1 MDVINFNHAQRY
13 FDEESHQPLQLCF
26 DNHTIEVEGIQV
38 SLEGIPVLKNET
50 NGKLFYPVRT
60 TYMIK
65 YFVEKTLKR
74 NEKRITISRS
84 DRYNAR
90 YSFAEKFN
98 FLYSDVD
105 YEYIPGLTRPWEEG
119 YLTPVFFNMA
129 VLNKYI
135 QHPGYH
141 LDLFAQTYGDIRCDK
156 KWQISFGINRNK
168 KVIMW
173 LGDIARLPESEIY
186 YLRSENRESD
196 HDIHSE
202 FYNAQIE
209 TEFADLSP
217 LHSLI
222 SQRKILNEK
231 IFITYGWYL
240 FKLEGEISK
249 IIENLHRP
257 VFWEDKHVGPAIESL
272 NMIFVE
278 SLNIIEIKNDLR
290 KINPGLDTKSLG
302 SLKTFEHWV
311 RKRLKV
317 INSSEYLCPF
327 FVLYDYRILTC
338 HLIPDADRKKAL
350 EFINSRLSLDNK
362 NVNNELIF
370 DTLIGELLEQVNFLV
385 NL

>member
-1 MDVINFNHAQRY
+1 MDVINFNQVQRY
-13 FDEESHQPLQLCF
+13 FDDESHQPLHLCF

-38 SLEGIPVLKNET
+38 FLEGIPVLKNEI
-50 NGKLFYPVRT
+50 NGKLFYPDRT
-60 TYMIK
+60 KYMIK
-65 YFVEKTLKR
+65 YFVENSIKK
-74 NEKRITISRS
+74 NEKHINISRS

-105 YEYIPGLTRPWEEG
+105 YEYIPGLTRPWEKG

-135 QHPGYH
+135 QHPEYH
-141 LDLFAQTYGDIRCDK
+141 LDLFAQTYGDIWFDN
-156 KWQISFGINRNK
+156 KWYISFGINRNK

-173 LGDIARLPESEIY
+173 LGDIAKLPESEIY
-186 YLRSENRESD
+186 YLRSENCESD

-222 SQRKILNEK
+222 SQRKALNEK
-231 IFITYGWYL
+231 IFKTYGWYL

-257 VFWEDKHVGPAIESL
+257 VFWEDKHVGPAIETL

-278 SLNIIEIKNDLR
+278 SLNIADIKNDLR
-290 KINPGLDTKSLG
+290 NINTKLDTKSLG
-302 SLKTFEHWV
+302 SLKTFEHWI
-311 RKRLKV
+311 RERLKV
-317 INSSEYLCPF
+317 KNSSEHLSPF
-327 FVLYDYRILTC
+327 FVLYDFRILTC
-338 HLIPDADRKKAL
+338 HLMPDEKRKITL
-350 EFINSRLSLDNK
+350 ESINSRLSLVASENMAMD
-362 NVNNELIF
+362 VPP
-370 DTLIGELLEQVNFLV
+370 GV
-385 NL
+385 